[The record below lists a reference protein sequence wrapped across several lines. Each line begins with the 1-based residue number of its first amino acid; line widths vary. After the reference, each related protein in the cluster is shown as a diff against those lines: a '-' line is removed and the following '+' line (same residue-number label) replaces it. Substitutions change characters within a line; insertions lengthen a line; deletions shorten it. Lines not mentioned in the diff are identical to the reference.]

1 MFSCIRAQL
10 CALSILLQNIELKNK
25 GLYISMAYNVV
36 IWNKYASF
44 KNINI
49 LITTHVTCKIS
60 RTCTYYNLKFF
71 TIWPIFLQLLYLLSP
86 ESHFIICFYKK
97 NFVGFLHKSEIIQ
110 YLTFC
115 VWLISLSS
123 FKLIA
128 MDLGM
133 KTIPIWL
140 QRCNPPTKHTKFWDK
155 QLYSTILVF
164 KSYFW
169 FKPED
174 FEYHFRG
181 FFYLQ

>member
-1 MFSCIRAQL
+1 MHCLFYYKILSWKIKDCIY
-10 CALSILLQNIELKNK
+10 SWHTTLLFGINMYHLK
-25 GLYISMAYNVV
+25 I
-36 IWNKYASF
+36 
-44 KNINI
+44 INT
-49 LITTHVTCKIS
+49 LVTTHATCKIS
-60 RTCTYYNLKFF
+60 RTCTHYNLKLF
-71 TIWPIFLQLLYLLSP
+71 TIWPIFLQLLHLLSP
-86 ESHFIICFYKK
+86 GSHFIICFYKK
-97 NFVGFLHKSEIIQ
+97 NFVRFPYKSEIIQ

-115 VWLISLSS
+115 DWLISLSS

-133 KTIPIWL
+133 KSIAIWL

>member
-25 GLYISMAYNVV
+25 GLYISMAYNIV

-110 YLTFC
+110 
-115 VWLISLSS
+115 I
-123 FKLIA
+123 
-128 MDLGM
+128 
-133 KTIPIWL
+133 
-140 QRCNPPTKHTKFWDK
+140 
-155 QLYSTILVF
+155 
-164 KSYFW
+164 
-169 FKPED
+169 
-174 FEYHFRG
+174 
-181 FFYLQ
+181 